1 MIVQIARGMLTN
13 RNPQH
18 SFNNQYKTLLHYYCA
33 DCMRDADQQESATQ
47 FQQPIQNT
55 LIYYCADCLR
65 DADLQP
71 IGILNTVSTANKKH
85 SLYYYCADCLRDTDQ
100 QESSTQFQ
108 QPKKTLLHYYC
119 ADCRG
124 DDEESSRT
132 SLQLATC
139 LAAVG
144 GHRLHRG
151 RLLCR
156 LCIGRAAAVEHAS
169 RTRGAQQGE
178 EGERY
183 GEG

>member
-33 DCMRDADQQESATQ
+33 DCLRDADQQESATQ

-85 SLYYYCADCLRDTDQ
+85 SLY
-100 QESSTQFQ
+100 
-108 QPKKTLLHYYC
+108 YYC

>member
-33 DCMRDADQQESATQ
+33 DCLRDADQQESATQ
-47 FQQPIQNT
+47 FQQPIKHT
-55 LIYYCADCLR
+55 LYI
-65 DADLQP
+65 
-71 IGILNTVSTANKKH
+71 ITVQIACET
-85 SLYYYCADCLRDTDQ
+85 LTDQ

-108 QPKKTLLHYYC
+108 QQKKTLLYYYC